1 MAGPGSRLKRE
12 ARARAMVQVESEKF
26 KRGLRRHV
34 EVHRRMVS
42 ELEEFGFEFPAFWE
56 EPMETLEQ
64 ITIMQMAKLL
74 MQEAPSMQQ
83 LKAVEVAYKIYPLAA
98 LAQMRTQ
105 GKAVNE
111 FRAKYTKKEDQPAL
125 EAEVV
130 DEPSSG

>member
-12 ARARAMVQVESEKF
+12 ARAQALTRFESDKF

-42 ELEEFGFEFPAFWE
+42 ELEEFGFEFPAFCE

-74 MQEAPSMQQ
+74 LEKAPSMQQ

-105 GKAVNE
+105 SKAVNE
-111 FRAKYTKKEDQPAL
+111 FREKYTKKEDQPAI

-130 DEPSSG
+130 DEPSAG